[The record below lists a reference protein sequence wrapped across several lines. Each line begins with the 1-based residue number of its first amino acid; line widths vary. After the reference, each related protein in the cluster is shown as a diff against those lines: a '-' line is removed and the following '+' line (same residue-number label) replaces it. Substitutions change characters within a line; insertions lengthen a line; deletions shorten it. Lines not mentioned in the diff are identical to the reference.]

1 MAYIYEHIRTQGFEP
16 MHFEEHYTRLEE
28 LARRLFLAP
37 LTVEREELQRRI
49 GECLRNGGYS
59 SCNTNAVVV
68 RYYATGKIEIEAVE
82 MLYNSFSLRAIRP
95 HGYICPLSGE
105 LLLENTSAKE
115 AMLELNRTTAFA
127 SEQGVALWV
136 NEQSEILA
144 IDGASVIAIF
154 ENEIRFSS
162 VGRGVEF
169 EYAYNIAKSMKR
181 NISREAICVEDLSKV
196 KELFF
201 IDYRGITALEEFGG
215 HRYMDITAEKIATR
229 VAEAER
235 L

>member
-1 MAYIYEHIRTQGFEP
+1 M
-16 MHFEEHYTRLEE
+16 
-28 LARRLFLAP
+28 
-37 LTVEREELQRRI
+37 
-49 GECLRNGGYS
+49 
-59 SCNTNAVVV
+59 
-68 RYYATGKIEIEAVE
+68 
-82 MLYNSFSLRAIRP
+82 
-95 HGYICPLSGE
+95 
-105 LLLENTSAKE
+105 
-115 AMLELNRTTAFA
+115 
-127 SEQGVALWV
+127 ALWV

>member
-68 RYYATGKIEIEAVE
+68 RYYATGKMEIEAVE

-95 HGYICPLSGE
+95 RLFVCHLSGE
-105 LLLENTSAKE
+105 LLTDNTSAKE
-115 AMLELNRTTAFA
+115 ALLEFNRTTALT
-127 SEQGVALWV
+127 SEQGVALWA
-136 NEQSEILA
+136 NEQGEVLA
-144 IDGASVIAIF
+144 IDGAAVIAIF
-154 ENEIRFSS
+154 EDEIRFSHTDS
-162 VGRGVEF
+162 VEAGLAYDVAESIGRKVSKEPISLSD
-169 EYAYNIAKSMKR
+169 IAQ
-181 NISREAICVEDLSKV
+181 A
-196 KELFF
+196 KELLY
-201 IDYRGITALEEFGG
+201 IDYRGITAIDAIDSHHL
-215 HRYMDITAEKIATR
+215 MDITALKFATKIAER
-229 VAEAER
+229 EATI
-235 L
+235 